1 MLKYF
6 APILI
11 SVFLLSCEYDVS
23 MIDDFPDRIPIIQ
36 VSDVVNP
43 QPVIEADLM
52 AYIYI
57 NNIIENKLLE
67 DATDP
72 QIVSYVIDRYVAKD
86 SGFDVSRYHEVSDAI
101 QESNRLTKF
110 MRMIEIDLAYRGSD

>member
-6 APILI
+6 APLLI

-23 MIDDFPDRIPIIQ
+23 MIDDFPDRVPMMQ

>member
-43 QPVIEADLM
+43 QPVIEADVM

-57 NNIIENKLLE
+57 NNIVENKLLE
-67 DATDP
+67 DVTDP
-72 QIVSYVIDRYVAKD
+72 QIVSYVIDRYVAED
-86 SGFDVSRYHEVSDAI
+86 SGYDLNRYHEVAEVI
-101 QESNRLTKF
+101 HNSNRLTKF
-110 MRMIEIDLAYRGSD
+110 MRMIEIDLTYMGSD